1 MDDVPESGH
10 RPEAGCEP
18 PRGQADPH
26 EGHDHGNC
34 GEALAELY
42 TFLDGELTDQRRIQI
57 AHHLD
62 DCSPCLEVY
71 DFEAELRMVI
81 RQRCREQVPDT
92 LRQQVAD
99 RLSKALAN
107 EPGES
112 LGLSH
117 PAPPGTTGADPG
129 VSA

>member
-1 MDDVPESGH
+1 MDDVPDPGH
-10 RPEAGCEP
+10 RHDVGHEP
-18 PRGQADPH
+18 APAQADPH
-26 EGHDHGNC
+26 ADHDHGNC

-92 LRQQVAD
+92 LRQLVAD

-107 EPGES
+107 EPGDQ
-112 LGLSH
+112 LDRPD
-117 PAPPGTTGADPG
+117 PASPGTAGADPG
-129 VSA
+129 VTA